1 MFTSLP
7 LVILSCVH
15 LIRWDMSVEESVYTQ
30 KKSRS
35 LLTLQE
41 KSHLANKPCHQH
53 LGSIHSPLLN
63 IELTKVV
70 VDELHLLLRVTN
82 VLIRNLISLAASR
95 DHEEQQHRGEASNHI
110 RQLELAV
117 QSCKVTFTIWQR
129 VDGDGRPQP
138 GKYDCISL
146 NGTDRLRVL
155 RTLPAKFDTI
165 LPSDLAVPM
174 ARLWNVSVFSECV
187 QHFLR
192 SMQKTYR

>member
-70 VDELHLLLRVTN
+70 VDELHLLLRVTD

-95 DHEEQQHRGEASNHI
+95 DHEEQQRRGEASNRIH
-110 RQLELAV
+110 QLELAV

-138 GKYDCISL
+138 GKYDFPQ
-146 NGTDRLRVL
+146 R
-155 RTLPAKFDTI
+155 
-165 LPSDLAVPM
+165 
-174 ARLWNVSVFSECV
+174 
-187 QHFLR
+187 H
-192 SMQKTYR
+192 